1 MLPADLPVQGAGVGL
16 LHRLLDGEDLYGE
29 GAGAEAQGDLV
40 THLHIVGGPGRL
52 AVDQHQPVVAGLVGH
67 RPPLDQPGDLQI
79 FVQTHKSNLQNQRTP
94 VPGGP

>member
-1 MLPADLPVQGAGVGL
+1 MLPADLPGQGAGVGL